1 MRTVKEA
8 LKQKLV
14 QEGVVGH
21 EGKIP
26 KGQLAPPV
34 QGGHQATKVRVVA
47 QAARQPP
54 GTADSV
60 LIASTLD
67 LADYGQ
73 SSYFGTNAPYK
84 WHHISLKLIMLNL
97 SFFWK

>member
-1 MRTVKEA
+1 MKEA

-67 LADYGQ
+67 LADYLLD
-73 SSYFGTNAPYK
+73 T
-84 WHHISLKLIMLNL
+84 I
-97 SFFWK
+97 

>member
-34 QGGHQATKVRVVA
+34 QGGHQATKVRMVA
-47 QAARQPP
+47 QAARQSP
-54 GTADSV
+54 GTADS
-60 LIASTLD
+60 SG
-67 LADYGQ
+67 DYFALHHDSGAWTIKE
-73 SSYFGTNAPYK
+73 YGTKENAYSLCQF
-84 WHHISLKLIMLNL
+84 ISKR
-97 SFFWK
+97 S